1 MSTMQAIGEVLS
13 ARGATEE
20 EAATQAYVYEL
31 AHAWMAGRITLDGV
45 RSACTGKKD
54 RFTAMRFSA
63 PGEDKDTLLL
73 LLDALVAQD
82 DRERGIVE
90 TDHGPVTSE
99 ILHIYQY
106 TKMTQH
112 DGTRAWTSPLHT
124 MHGIPVYPDTTLPP
138 GERKRMDAEA
148 KERTYRAYLR
158 EKQEERR

>member
-1 MSTMQAIGEVLS
+1 MTMQAIGEVLS

-45 RSACTGKKD
+45 RSACSGHD

-90 TDHGPVTSE
+90 TDHGPITTE
-99 ILHIYQY
+99 MLGELQY
-106 TKMTQH
+106 ARMRQH
-112 DGTRAWTSPLHT
+112 DGVMAWTSPLHT
-124 MHGIPVYPDTTLPP
+124 MHGIPVYPDTTLAPS
-138 GERKRMDAEA
+138 ERKRYDAES
-148 KERTYRAYLR
+148 KERAYRQYLQDKR
-158 EKQEERR
+158 EDRR